1 VHRIYDTLPQI
12 LESGITVLLVEQD
25 VSQAQRVAT
34 RLQCLL
40 EGRTTLEG
48 NPEDFTA
55 EQIEAAYFGVSDP
68 PGGRPPVPPGREP
81 DPETLSGSQERG
93 DS

>member
-1 VHRIYDTLPQI
+1 LLLLDELSLGLAPVIVQRIYGQLPQI
-12 LESGITVLLVEQD
+12 LASGITVLLVEQD

-48 NPEDFTA
+48 RPEAFTA
-55 EQIEAAYFGVSDP
+55 EQIEAAYFGLGARS
-68 PGGRPPVPPGREP
+68 GG
-81 DPETLSGSQERG
+81 SS
-93 DS
+93 